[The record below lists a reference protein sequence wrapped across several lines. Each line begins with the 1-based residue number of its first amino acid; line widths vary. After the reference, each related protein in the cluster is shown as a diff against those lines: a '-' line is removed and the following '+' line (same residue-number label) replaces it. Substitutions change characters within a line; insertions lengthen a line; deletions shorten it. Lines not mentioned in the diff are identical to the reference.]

1 MKKILVLGAGMIGR
15 AIVKDMAK
23 DYEVKVID
31 VNKDNLS
38 KLKNQKR
45 VKVIKSDAT
54 DLSSL
59 KKYST
64 YCDLIIS
71 AVPGF
76 LGFEVLTKIIKCKKN
91 VVDLSFFGE
100 DAFQLDEL
108 AQRNKITVVV
118 DCGVA
123 PGLSNI
129 ILGYHNSKMKIDSFE
144 CMVGGLPVKREWP
157 YQYKAPF
164 SPIDV
169 IEEYT
174 RPSRIVKNGKI
185 IVKEALSD
193 VETITVEPIGELE
206 AFNTDG
212 LRSLLKTMKIQ
223 NMTEKTLRY
232 PGHTELMKILRETG
246 FFSNRKLLINGN
258 KISPIEITSK
268 LLFPIWRL
276 EDEEKEFTLLKINIA
291 GTENGKR
298 TKYRYDIFD
307 KYDDNTKTSS
317 MARTTGYT
325 CTAAARLVLE
335 GKFSRI
341 GICPPEFIGA
351 ESGCFDV
358 VFTELEKRGIHP
370 IKKCTVI
377 N

>member
-23 DYEVKVID
+23 YYEVNVID
-31 VNKDNLS
+31 INKDNLS
-38 KLKNQKR
+38 KLKNQER

-54 DLSSL
+54 DLKSL
-59 KKYST
+59 KKYSSD
-64 YCDLIIS
+64 CNLIIS

-76 LGFEVLTKIIKCKKN
+76 LGFEVLKKIIKCKKN

-100 DAFQLDEL
+100 DAFELDEL

-174 RPSRIVKNGKI
+174 RPSRIVKDGKI

-193 VETITVEPIGELE
+193 VETITVEPVGELE

-276 EDEEKEFTLLKINIA
+276 EDEEKEFTILKINIA

-298 TKYRYDIFD
+298 TKYQYDIFD
-307 KYDDNTKTSS
+307 KYDDNTKTTS

-358 VFTELEKRGIHP
+358 VFTELQKRGIHP

>member
-23 DYEVKVID
+23 YYEVNVID
-31 VNKDNLS
+31 INKDNLS
-38 KLKNQKR
+38 KLKNQER

-54 DLSSL
+54 DLKSL
-59 KKYST
+59 KKYSSD
-64 YCDLIIS
+64 CNLIIS

-76 LGFEVLTKIIKCKKN
+76 LGFEVLKKIIKCKKN

-100 DAFQLDEL
+100 DAFELDEL

-174 RPSRIVKNGKI
+174 RPSRIVKDGKI

-193 VETITVEPIGELE
+193 VETITVEPVGELE

-232 PGHTELMKILRETG
+232 PGHTELMKI
-246 FFSNRKLLINGN
+246 
-258 KISPIEITSK
+258 
-268 LLFPIWRL
+268 
-276 EDEEKEFTLLKINIA
+276 
-291 GTENGKR
+291 
-298 TKYRYDIFD
+298 
-307 KYDDNTKTSS
+307 
-317 MARTTGYT
+317 
-325 CTAAARLVLE
+325 
-335 GKFSRI
+335 
-341 GICPPEFIGA
+341 
-351 ESGCFDV
+351 
-358 VFTELEKRGIHP
+358 
-370 IKKCTVI
+370 
-377 N
+377 

>member
-15 AIVKDMAK
+15 AIIKDLVKD
-23 DYEVKVID
+23 YSVKVID
-31 VNKDNLS
+31 INKDNLS
-38 KLKNQKR
+38 KLKNIDR
-45 VKVIKSDAT
+45 VRTVKADAT
-54 DLSSL
+54 DVKVL
-59 KKYST
+59 KRHGENSN
-64 YCDLIIS
+64 LVVS

-76 LGFEVLTKIIKCKKN
+76 LGFEVLKKIIKCKKN
-91 VVDLSFFGE
+91 VVDISFFSE
-100 DAFQLDEL
+100 DAFEFDEL
-108 AQRNKITVVV
+108 AKKNKVTAVV
-118 DCGVA
+118 DCGIA

-129 ILGYHNSKMKIDSFE
+129 ILGYHNSRMNISSFE

-174 RPSRIVKNGKI
+174 RRSRIVKGGKV

-193 VETITVEPIGELE
+193 VETINVDYIGELE

-212 LRSLLKTMKIQ
+212 LRSLLKTMNIP

-246 FFSNRKLLINGN
+246 FFSNKKLLLNGK
-258 KISPIEITSK
+258 KISPIEVTSK
-268 LLFPIWRL
+268 LLFPIWKL
-276 EDEEKEFTLLKINIA
+276 DDEEEEFTILKINIA
-291 GTENGKR
+291 GTEDNKQ
-298 TKYRYDIFD
+298 TVYQYDIFD
-307 KYDDNTKTSS
+307 RYDDKTKTSS

-325 CTAAARLVLE
+325 CTSVARLVVE
-335 GKFSRI
+335 GEFSKA

-351 ESGCFDV
+351 EQGCLEFV
-358 VFTELEKRGIHP
+358 LTELDKRGIRP
-370 IKKCTVI
+370 IKKCI
-377 N
+377 Q

>member
-1 MKKILVLGAGMIGR
+1 MKKILVLGCGMVGR

-23 DYEVKVID
+23 DYAVKVMDIS
-31 VNKDNLS
+31 KENLS
-38 KLKNQKR
+38 KLKNSGG
-45 VKVIKSDAT
+45 VKKIRADAT
-54 DLSSL
+54 DLKTL
-59 KKYST
+59 KRHSND
-64 YCDLIIS
+64 CDLLIS

-76 LGFEVLTKIIKCKKN
+76 LGFKVLKKIIKCKKN
-91 VVDLSFFGE
+91 VVDISFFGG
-100 DAFQLDEL
+100 DAFEL
-108 AQRNKITVVV
+108 NKLAKKNKVTAIV

-129 ILGYHNSKMKIDSFE
+129 ILGYHNSRMKINSFE
-144 CMVGGLPVKREWP
+144 CMVGGLPIKREWP

-193 VETITVEPIGELE
+193 TEILDIEPVGELE

-212 LRSLLKTMKIQ
+212 LRSLLKTMKIS

-232 PGHTELMKILRETG
+232 PGHTELIKVLRESG
-246 FFSNRKLLINGN
+246 FFSDKKLNVNGN
-258 KISPIEITSK
+258 KISPLEITTR
-268 LLFPIWRL
+268 LLFPIWKL
-276 EDEEKEFTLLKINIA
+276 GDEEEEFTVLKINIS
-291 GTENGKR
+291 GTKDDKNICYEYSLYDKFDR
-298 TKYRYDIFD
+298 KTKV
-307 KYDDNTKTSS
+307 SS

-325 CTAAARLVLE
+325 CTAVARLVLG
-335 GKFSRI
+335 GKFSQK

-351 ESGCFDV
+351 QRANLESVIND
-358 VFTELEKRGIHP
+358 LEKREIHITKKV
-370 IKKCTVI
+370 IK
-377 N
+377 

>member
-23 DYEVKVID
+23 YYEVNVID
-31 VNKDNLS
+31 INKDNLS
-38 KLKNQKR
+38 KLKNQER

-54 DLSSL
+54 DLKSL
-59 KKYST
+59 KKYSSD
-64 YCDLIIS
+64 CNLIIS

-76 LGFEVLTKIIKCKKN
+76 LGFEVLKKIIKCKKN

-100 DAFQLDEL
+100 DAFELDEL

-174 RPSRIVKNGKI
+174 RPSRIVKDGKI

-193 VETITVEPIGELE
+193 VETITVEPVGELE

-276 EDEEKEFTLLKINIA
+276 EDEEKEFTILKINIA

-307 KYDDNTKTSS
+307 KYDDNTKTTS

-358 VFTELEKRGIHP
+358 VFTELQKRGIHP

>member
-1 MKKILVLGAGMIGR
+1 MKKILVLGCGMVGR

-23 DYEVKVID
+23 DYAVKVMDIS
-31 VNKDNLS
+31 KENLS
-38 KLKNQKR
+38 KLKNSGG
-45 VKVIKSDAT
+45 VKKIRADAT
-54 DLSSL
+54 DLKTL
-59 KKYST
+59 KRHSND
-64 YCDLIIS
+64 CDLLIS

-76 LGFEVLTKIIKCKKN
+76 LGFKVLKKIIKCKKN
-91 VVDLSFFGE
+91 VVDISFFGG
-100 DAFQLDEL
+100 DAFEL
-108 AQRNKITVVV
+108 NKLAKKNKVTAIV

-129 ILGYHNSKMKIDSFE
+129 ILGYHNSRMKINSFE
-144 CMVGGLPVKREWP
+144 CMVGGLPIKREWP

-193 VETITVEPIGELE
+193 TEILDIEPVGELE

-212 LRSLLKTMKIQ
+212 LRSLLKTMKIP

-232 PGHTELMKILRETG
+232 PGHTELIKVLRESG
-246 FFSNRKLLINGN
+246 FFSDKKLNVNGN
-258 KISPIEITSK
+258 KISPLEITTR
-268 LLFPIWRL
+268 LLFPIWKL
-276 EDEEKEFTLLKINIA
+276 GDEEEEFTVLKINIS
-291 GTENGKR
+291 GTKDDKNICYEYSLYDKFDR
-298 TKYRYDIFD
+298 KTKV
-307 KYDDNTKTSS
+307 SS

-325 CTAAARLVLE
+325 CTAVARLVLG
-335 GKFSRI
+335 GKFSQK

-351 ESGCFDV
+351 QRANLESVIND
-358 VFTELEKRGIHP
+358 LEKREIH
-370 IKKCTVI
+370 ITKKVI
-377 N
+377 R

>member
-1 MKKILVLGAGMIGR
+1 MKKILVLGAGMVGR
-15 AIVKDMAK
+15 AIAK
-23 DYEVKVID
+23 DLA
-31 VNKDNLS
+31 KDHDINVMDISKENLS
-38 KLKNQKR
+38 KLKNIENI
-45 VKVIKSDAT
+45 KVIKSDAG
-54 DLSSL
+54 DMKLL
-59 KKYST
+59 KKYSSD
-64 YCDLIIS
+64 CDLVIS

-76 LGFEVLTKIIKCKKN
+76 LGFEILKKIIKCKKN
-91 VVDLSFFGE
+91 IIDISFFDK
-100 DAFQLDEL
+100 DAFELDEL
-108 AQRNKITVVV
+108 AEKNKVTAVV

-129 ILGYHNSKMKIDSFE
+129 ILGYHNSKMNIDSFE
-144 CMVGGLPVKREWP
+144 CMVGGLPEKRDWP

-174 RPSRIVKNGKI
+174 RPSRIVKNGKV

-193 VETITVEPIGELE
+193 IETVKIEPVGELE

-212 LRSLLKTMKIQ
+212 LRSLLKTMKIS

-246 FFSNRKLLINGN
+246 FFSNEKLLINGN
-258 KISPIEITSK
+258 RVSPLEMTSK

-276 EDEEKEFTLLKINIA
+276 ADEEKEFTVLKIKIT
-291 GTENGKR
+291 GTQKDKPIE
-298 TKYRYDIFD
+298 YQYSIFD
-307 KYDDNTKTSS
+307 KYDDKTKTSS

-325 CTAAARLVLE
+325 CTAAARLVL
-335 GKFSRI
+335 GGQFLQT

-351 ESGCFDV
+351 EQNCFEIV
-358 VFTELEKRGIHP
+358 INELEKRGIQLV
-370 IKKCTVI
+370 KKVI
-377 N
+377 Q